1 MTRAASG
8 GWRVRICL
16 PAGPVC
22 GAGVLIDPE
31 HVVTCAHVVPGGRHT
46 PEGAVVEFPDSA
58 DRRARHVTVVAFEPP
73 GDGERG
79 DVAVLRLTGAA
90 PPDVVPARL
99 AACGT
104 VTAGREVRA
113 YRLTV
118 PGPAG
123 GWASGRLFGG
133 TGTEWVRLD
142 EDGAATG

>member
-104 VTAGREVRA
+104 VTAGREGRA
-113 YRLTV
+113 YRLAG

-123 GWASGRLFGG
+123 GGAPGRLVRRNGPGG
-133 TGTEWVRLD
+133 GRGPEGR
-142 EDGAATG
+142 AAP